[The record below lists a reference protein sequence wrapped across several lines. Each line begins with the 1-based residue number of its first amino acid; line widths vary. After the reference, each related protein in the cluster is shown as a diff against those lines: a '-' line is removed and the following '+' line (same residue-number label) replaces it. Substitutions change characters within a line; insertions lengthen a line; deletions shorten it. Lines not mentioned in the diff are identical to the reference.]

1 MSSTRFLQ
9 ILAVFSTFAVAA
21 QTPSA
26 RGIQPITVQRRVA
39 LVIGNEAY
47 LRARLQNPVND
58 AKAMEAAL
66 QGLGFSVRRLSNVDK
81 REFDAAVDAFAGGL
95 KPGDLAFFYFSGH
108 GIQVARENYLVPVGF
123 AATHEVDAKR
133 AAKSADQ
140 IQERLEAS
148 GARLRV
154 MVLDACRD
162 NPFRT
167 TRSLGG
173 LAAMAAS
180 VQGTLISFATAGNGV
195 ADDNPGGKNGLFT
208 EHLLRNMQ
216 TPGAGL
222 REVFVRTREGV
233 YEASG
238 QKQLPSI
245 YENVIG
251 ELILRDPAEELAR
264 ITRENAAM
272 ESELARLREQSQK
285 AKTEAERL
293 EAGRREERARF
304 EKSELER
311 RQIEA
316 RQRLAAQRE
325 GERVEA
331 ARATAR
337 EAARVKSERLR
348 RDLEKE
354 KAGEMTLE
362 EARREVAALE
372 AEVQKATADLDREKA
387 AELAGLQA
395 QRPVKD
401 QFESTAEFQGRLR
414 IYEAGSANREAAN
427 QRTYSTRLAGVTGS
441 ARERIRT
448 LKERRFSVKVAL
460 RFIDYDADS
469 QRLAL
474 ADSEGNRFRAKI
486 APSQAR
492 LIRDRLDQ
500 MVGSRSA
507 SIGGSST
514 ELILKNPETSEEW
527 KFEAFGRKNPI
538 DGLTYARIPSGTFLM
553 GCSPGDKECES
564 DEKPPKSVTLTRG
577 FWLGETEVT
586 QEAFQKVM
594 GNNPSY
600 FQGKELPV
608 ESVTWEEA
616 RRYCEKVGGRL
627 PTEAEWEW
635 AARGGSPS
643 ARHGEVDR
651 VGWHSGNSSGKT
663 HPVKGKLV
671 NGYGLYDMLG
681 NVDEWTADWYQH
693 SMSGGTDPT
702 GPNTGEYRTQRGGSY
717 HEGDS
722 RYLRASYRGRNLA
735 FRPSNNYGFRCAWD

>member
-1 MSSTRFLQ
+1 MNSTRFLQ
-9 ILAVFSTFAVAA
+9 ILAVLSAFVINA

-66 QGLGFSVRRLSNVDK
+66 KRLGFSVRRLSNVDK
-81 REFDAAVDAFAGGL
+81 RNFDAAVDEFAGDL

-108 GIQVARENYLVPVGF
+108 GIQVARENYLVPVDF
-123 AATHEVDAKR
+123 AATNEVDAKR
-133 AAKSADQ
+133 AANSAEQ

-222 REVFVRTREGV
+222 REVFVRTREAV

-238 QKQLPSI
+238 HKQLPSI
-245 YENVIG
+245 YENVVG

-272 ESELARLREQSQK
+272 ETELARLKEQSQK

-293 EAGRREERARF
+293 DAGRREESARL

-316 RQRLAAQRE
+316 QQRLAAQRE
-325 GERVEA
+325 NERVEA
-331 ARATAR
+331 ARGRDR
-337 EAARVKSERLR
+337 EAARLRSEALR
-348 RDLEKE
+348 RELEKE

-387 AELAGLQA
+387 TELAGLQA
-395 QRPVKD
+395 QRPVRD
-401 QFESTAEFQGRLR
+401 QFETTAEFQGRLR
-414 IYEAGSANREAAN
+414 IYENGKANREAAN

-441 ARERIRT
+441 ARERIRE
-448 LKERRFSVKVAL
+448 LKARRFLVRVSL
-460 RFIDYDADS
+460 LFIDYDADS

-474 ADSEGNRFRAKI
+474 ADSEGNRFMAKI

-500 MVGSRSA
+500 MAVNRSA
-507 SIGGSST
+507 SIGGGLS
-514 ELILKNPETSEEW
+514 ELALKNPETSEEW
-527 KFEAFGRKNPI
+527 KFEIFDRKNPI
-538 DGLTYARIPSGTFLM
+538 DGLTYLRVPGGTFLM
-553 GCSPGDKECES
+553 GCSPGDNECAM
-564 DEKPPKSVTLTRG
+564 DEEPARSVNLTRA

-586 QEAFQKVM
+586 QEAYRKVM
-594 GNNPSY
+594 GKNPSK
-600 FQGKELPV
+600 FRGKELPV
-608 ESVTWEEA
+608 EQVTWEEA
-616 RRYCEKVGGRL
+616 RQY
-627 PTEAEWEW
+627 
-635 AARGGSPS
+635 
-643 ARHGEVDR
+643 
-651 VGWHSGNSSGKT
+651 
-663 HPVKGKLV
+663 
-671 NGYGLYDMLG
+671 
-681 NVDEWTADWYQH
+681 
-693 SMSGGTDPT
+693 
-702 GPNTGEYRTQRGGSY
+702 
-717 HEGDS
+717 
-722 RYLRASYRGRNLA
+722 
-735 FRPSNNYGFRCAWD
+735 